1 MKRLHEF
8 SDVIGLVGGAAI
20 FFGFLTLMV
29 LH

>member
-1 MKRLHEF
+1 MKRFREF
-8 SDVIGLVGGAAI
+8 SDVIGLVGGAVI